1 MTINGINGVNTQI
14 EQMGMN
20 QATDSYSRNIQ
31 NQIENAQ
38 KQLQELSSNE
48 DMSLEE
54 KMKKRQEIQQQI
66 SDLNVQLRQHQT
78 EQRREKQQ
86 AKGSLFEKAVLK
98 NGNEGTSIKVS
109 ISKEGRESY
118 RNSLQ
123 ENSESFNDVV
133 EKRNELLAGEKTPK
147 ILVNYGFEFG
157 SKLNA
162 IKKDGEYQSIE
173 DRASDL
179 LMAYAS
185 IYDEIVQ
192 GHESGT
198 REKYVEDST
207 SESGY
212 RKLTMSEEISML
224 DDAYK
229 KYADFLESNVQQYPE
244 IYESYSKHLDQL
256 ARIGVRSELG
266 YRALET
272 LARYIDEGIP
282 ENISG
287 KLVEASKSFVAK
299 YLNKNVK
306 NISIESLLEG
316 IKIFE

>member
-1 MTINGINGVNTQI
+1 MKINNTIN
-14 EQMGMN
+14 MF
-20 QATDSYSRNIQ
+20 TDTYIKEGQTHKVFQ
-31 NQIENAQ
+31 NDA
-38 KQLQELSSNE
+38 
-48 DMSLEE
+48 
-54 KMKKRQEIQQQI
+54 
-66 SDLNVQLRQHQT
+66 
-78 EQRREKQQ
+78 
-86 AKGSLFEKAVLK
+86 LK
-98 NGNEGTSIKVS
+98 IGNEETPIKVS
-109 ISKEGRESY
+109 ISKEGIESY
-118 RNSLQ
+118 RNSLK
-123 ENSESFNDVV
+123 ENSENFDNVV
-133 EKRNELLAGEKTPK
+133 EQRNELLAGEKTPK

-162 IKKDGEYQSIE
+162 IKKDEEYQSIK

-179 LMAYAS
+179 LMTYAS

-192 GHESGT
+192 GHKSGT

-229 KYADFLESNVQQYPE
+229 KYADYLENNVQQYPE
-244 IYESYSKHLDQL
+244 YYESLNEYLDQL
-256 ARIGVRSELG
+256 ASIGVRPEQG
-266 YRALET
+266 YRALEEVS
-272 LARYIDEGIP
+272 RYINEGIP

-287 KLVEASKSFVAK
+287 KLVEASKEFVAQ